1 MTELKFDANLKWLF
15 TEVDFLERFDA
26 AAAAGFAGVEYAAPY
41 PYKAAELKK
50 RLRDAGLK
58 QVLINSPT
66 GQPGTPERQGI
77 ACMPD
82 KVKQFHAD
90 FELALEYALELESDF
105 IHVMAGIRQE
115 GVSRD
120 RAFARFVS
128 NIIWASEK
136 AKDTNVR
143 ILLEA
148 QNKRD
153 APGFILETQAHA
165 AAVAEAVNSDNVG
178 IMFDVYHAQIDEG
191 DLVPKLQAMLP
202 DIFHVQVADPPGRHE
217 PGTGETNFRTIFD
230 TISASDYTGWIGCEY
245 EPSDGTVEGLTW
257 IKELAR

>member
-15 TEVDFLERFDA
+15 TEVDFLQRFDA

-41 PYKAAELKK
+41 PYKATDLKR
-50 RLRDAGLK
+50 RLTDAGLQ

-90 FELALEYALELESDF
+90 FELALEYAVELESDF

-120 RAFARFVS
+120 RAFARLVS

-143 ILLEA
+143 ILVEA

-165 AAVAEAVNSDNVG
+165 AAVAESVNSDNVG

-202 DIFHVQVADPPGRHE
+202 DIFHLQVADPPGRHE

-245 EPSDGTVEGLTW
+245 EPRDDTVEGLTW
-257 IKELAR
+257 IEELAR

>member
-1 MTELKFDANLKWLF
+1 MVELNFDANLKWLF

-26 AAAAGFAGVEYAAPY
+26 AAAAGFTGVEYAAPY
-41 PYKAAELKK
+41 PYKATELKK

-82 KVKQFHAD
+82 KVAQFRAD
-90 FELALEYALELESDF
+90 FELALEYAVELESDF

-143 ILLEA
+143 IVLEA

-153 APGFILETQAHA
+153 APGFILDTQAHA
-165 AAVAEAVNSDNVG
+165 AAVAEAVDADNVG

-191 DLVPKLQAMLP
+191 DLVPKLRAMLP
-202 DIFHVQVADPPGRHE
+202 DIFHLQVADPPSRHE
-217 PGTGETNFRTIFD
+217 PGTGEINFRTIFD
-230 TISASDYTGWIGCEY
+230 TIRASEYTGWIGCEY
-245 EPSDGTVEGLTW
+245 EPAGGTVGGLTW
-257 IKELAR
+257 IEELAR

>member
-1 MTELKFDANLKWLF
+1 MADLKFDANLKWLF

-26 AAAAGFAGVEYAAPY
+26 AAAAGFTGVEYAAPY
-41 PYKAAELKK
+41 PYKASELKK
-50 RLRDAGLK
+50 RLADAGLK

-82 KVKQFHAD
+82 KVAQFRDD
-90 FELALEYALELESDF
+90 FTLALEYAVELESDF

-128 NIIWASEK
+128 NIIWASET

-143 ILLEA
+143 IVLEA

-153 APGFILETQAHA
+153 APGFILDTQAHA
-165 AAVAEAVNSDNVG
+165 AAVAEAVDRDNVG

-202 DIFHVQVADPPGRHE
+202 DVFHVQVADPPRRHE
-217 PGTGETNFRTIFD
+217 PGTGEVNFRTIFD
-230 TISASDYTGWIGCEY
+230 TIRASGYAGWIGCEY
-245 EPSDGTVEGLTW
+245 EPIGDTAEGLTW
-257 IKELAR
+257 IEELAR

>member
-1 MTELKFDANLKWLF
+1 MAELKFDANLKWLF
-15 TEVDFLERFDA
+15 TELDFLERFDA
-26 AAAAGFAGVEYAAPY
+26 AAAAGFTGVEYAAPY
-41 PYKAAELKK
+41 PYKASELKK
-50 RLRDAGLK
+50 RLLDAGLK

-82 KVKQFHAD
+82 KVAQFRDD
-90 FELALEYALELESDF
+90 FELALEYAVELESDF

-128 NIIWASEK
+128 NIGWASEK
-136 AKDTNVR
+136 AKHTNVR
-143 ILLEA
+143 IVLEA

-153 APGFILETQAHA
+153 APGFILDSQAHA
-165 AAVAEAVNSDNVG
+165 AAVAEAVDRDNVG

-191 DLVPKLQAMLP
+191 DLVPKLLAMLP
-202 DIFHVQVADPPGRHE
+202 DVFHVQVADPPSRHE
-217 PGTGETNFRTIFD
+217 PGTGEINFRTIFD
-230 TISASDYTGWIGCEY
+230 TIRSSGYAGWIGCEY
-245 EPSDGTVEGLTW
+245 EPIGETAEGLTW
-257 IKELAR
+257 IEELAR